1 MDHLHRV
8 NKDIIQ
14 IGMGEIL
21 IMNLRNAIAC
31 GVATSVI
38 VGGSMVFPQN
48 SDAKVIG
55 AQSTLE
61 MVTKEIIPITDPG
74 LKNAITTALTIE
86 LGHPATEEDFTSEN
100 LSKITTLAIY
110 LTPVHSLSELK
121 YVPNLEALNISN
133 NGTPMASLSPLEGLN
148 KLVELSLNGAPV
160 GDEMYSTL
168 NKITSLK
175 YLDIAGDTPNI
186 GSLDKLPNLESV
198 SLTFNN
204 TLEKMPTFETST
216 QIKALYFSDDN
227 ISELPDYSH
236 LVNLERLELGYNNFT
251 SIPDLSAF
259 SKLTAL
265 YMSENAISDTSNLET
280 IQNKQNILVDLTS
293 NLISKYAP
301 VMGEFK
307 RVMTLN
313 NFMADQKMQY
323 MMEPLAEQV
332 ISESSSIVIPLNWA
346 LSSNP
351 SIIIG
356 PSEFTE
362 HQRQFVDVANLKIA
376 TSNDNIDVSA
386 VNGKLAIHAKEGIIG
401 MTEVKLSYNENIEVN
416 FGVAVE

>member
-1 MDHLHRV
+1 
-8 NKDIIQ
+8 
-14 IGMGEIL
+14 
-21 IMNLRNAIAC
+21 MNLRNAIAC